1 MSKRHFIVS
10 IKTIDD
16 TPLFPANFVG
26 ENFLFG
32 ATAKASVKTHVIFK
46 GYASFPTGLESIIC
60 CKGGQEARRYADEVA
75 NSIYMLTNSM
85 DHRIE
90 SFGIH
95 IGELTNDDR
104 TLEAVMMDMMN
115 RSMAARGIDPD
126 SIPTLSFGQDGKP
139 LS

>member
-1 MSKRHFIVS
+1 MTRRHFIVS

-16 TPLFPANFVG
+16 TPLFPANFEG

-32 ATAKASVKTHVIFK
+32 ATAKASAKTRVVFK
-46 GYASFPTGLESIIC
+46 GYASFPTGLESVIF
-60 CKGGQEARRYADEVA
+60 CKDVQEARKYADELA
-75 NSIYMLTNSM
+75 NRIYMLTNKM

-95 IGELTNDDR
+95 IGELTNDER
-104 TLEAVMMDMMN
+104 TLEAVMMDMMT
-115 RSMAARGIDPD
+115 RSMAARGINMD
-126 SIPTLSFGQDGKP
+126 SIPTLSFGPDGKP

>member
-16 TPLFPANFVG
+16 TPLFPVNFEG

-32 ATAKASVKTHVIFK
+32 ATA
-46 GYASFPTGLESIIC
+46 SFPTGLEAIIF
-60 CKGGQEARRYADEVA
+60 CKDGQEARKYADEVA
-75 NSIYMLTNSM
+75 NSIYTLTNAM
-85 DHRIE
+85 DHKIE

-95 IGELTNDDR
+95 IAELTNDER
-104 TLEAVMMDMMN
+104 TLEAVMMDMMV
-115 RSMAARGIDPD
+115 RGMAARGIDMD
-126 SIPTLSFGQDGKP
+126 SIPTLSFDQDGKL

>member
-16 TPLFPANFVG
+16 TPLFPANFKG
-26 ENFLFG
+26 ENFLFE
-32 ATAKASVKTHVIFK
+32 ATAKASAKTSVIFK

-60 CKGGQEARRYADEVA
+60 CKDGQQARKYADQITS
-75 NSIYMLTNSM
+75 SIYMLTNSM
-85 DHRIE
+85 GHIID

-95 IGELTNDDR
+95 IGELTNDER
-104 TLEAVMMDMMN
+104 TLEAVMVDMMT
-115 RSMAARGIDPD
+115 RSMAARGINQD
-126 SIPTLSFGQDGKP
+126 SILTLSFSPDSKP

>member
-16 TPLFPANFVG
+16 TPLFPVNFKG

-32 ATAKASVKTHVIFK
+32 ATAKASAKTRVIFK

-60 CKGGQEARRYADEVA
+60 CKDGQQARKYADEVA

-85 DHRIE
+85 DHRID

-95 IGELTNDDR
+95 IGELTNDER
-104 TLEAVMMDMMN
+104 TLEAVMMDMMV
-115 RSMAARGIDPD
+115 RGMAARGIDMD
-126 SIPTLSFGQDGKP
+126 SIPTLSFEQDGKL

>member
-16 TPLFPANFVG
+16 MQLFPAGFNG

-32 ATAKASVKTHVIFK
+32 ATANASAKTRVIFK
-46 GYASFPTGLESIIC
+46 GYAFFPTGLELVLY
-60 CKGGQEARRYADEVA
+60 CKDGQEARRFADEIA
-75 NSIYMLTNSM
+75 NAIYIKTNSIG
-85 DHRIE
+85 HIIP

-95 IGELTNDDR
+95 IGELTNDER
-104 TLEAVMMDMMN
+104 TLEAVMMDMMT
-115 RSMAARGIDPD
+115 RSMAARG
-126 SIPTLSFGQDGKP
+126 LDGKH

>member
-16 TPLFPANFVG
+16 TPLFPVNFKG

-32 ATAKASVKTHVIFK
+32 ATAKASAKTRVIFK

-60 CKGGQEARRYADEVA
+60 CKDGHQARKYADELA
-75 NSIYMLTNSM
+75 NNIYMLTNSM
-85 DHRIE
+85 DHRID

-95 IGELTNDDR
+95 IGELTNDER
-104 TLEAVMMDMMN
+104 TREAVMMDMMV
-115 RSMAARGIDPD
+115 RGMAARGIDMD
-126 SIPTLSFGQDGKP
+126 SIPTLSFEQDGKL